1 MESQKIQEDSF
12 SNVKILRPKA
22 VRRYKKTKKV
32 LKSSI
37 SSTSS
42 TSKKSSE
49 IKIFDGEETNIEF
62 DNISIDE
69 INNDFFLYSEKN
81 EEEECFN
88 ELCDIINAPKNP
100 KAKKDSNKIKRCK
113 NPLQT
118 ELKMLE
124 ESHFDELIQGFE
136 ALYKNQNQNSSGDE
150 EEK

>member
-1 MESQKIQEDSF
+1 MESEKIQEDSF

-22 VRRYKKTKKV
+22 VRRYKKSKKI
-32 LKSSI
+32 LKSSK

-49 IKIFDGEETNIEF
+49 IKIFDGEETNIEL

-88 ELCDIINAPKNP
+88 ELCDIINAPKNV

-113 NPLQT
+113 NPLQA

-124 ESHFDELIQGFE
+124 ESHFDELIQDFE
-136 ALYKNQNQNSSGDE
+136 AMYKNHNQSNSGDE